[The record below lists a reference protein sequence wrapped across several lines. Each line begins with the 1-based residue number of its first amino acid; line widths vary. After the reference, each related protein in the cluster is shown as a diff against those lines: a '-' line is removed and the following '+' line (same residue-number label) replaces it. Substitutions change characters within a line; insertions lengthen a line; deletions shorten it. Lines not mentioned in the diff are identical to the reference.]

1 MADKRTE
8 PKKEKSGRPKAP
20 KLSAAARIK
29 NSREIAQGKRNYE
42 AAYQFIV
49 SILIFFV
56 ILFVL
61 FGGINQR
68 KFVEAVGRMG
78 NTISEFVGKL
88 INPEALNVTD
98 DGVYID
104 PDKLGDNIDD
114 AIETKTDDSTTQNTE
129 DSTGN

>member
-8 PKKEKSGRPKAP
+8 QKKKKSGRPKAP

>member
-114 AIETKTDDSTTQNTE
+114 AVETKTDGSTTQNTE